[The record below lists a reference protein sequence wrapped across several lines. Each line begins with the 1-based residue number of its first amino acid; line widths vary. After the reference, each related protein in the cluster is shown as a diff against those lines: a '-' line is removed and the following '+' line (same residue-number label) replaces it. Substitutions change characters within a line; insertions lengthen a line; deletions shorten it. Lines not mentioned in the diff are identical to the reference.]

1 MPTWSDIQL
10 WNSEALSSY
19 AETLNSRKQ
28 TIDQQV
34 ATLENRQN
42 SFQGEGQTADA
53 LRSAMGTAHAALR
66 GISEQMEGVRSAI
79 TKAVSSVQGVESLV
93 SAALSAAS
101 ARHCRITDAG
111 TVVAHLPHQAG
122 LSDKS
127 SEVVPLVRRALAEA
141 EKVDD
146 AFYALLRTT
155 GLNVSSAKYSNI
167 GVHALSAVEQET
179 FKNMPTEE
187 RARYWS
193 QQSPEQ
199 KRFLCDTYPELIG
212 NADGVEA
219 WARDR
224 ANRLRLPKL
233 KQAAQNEVNEIN
245 SELKKGTDSPAR
257 YVELQERLT
266 KAQARLDAYK
276 KIEEKLTD
284 WGPIDPNVKDGTQVG
299 FSSTYGKQRPGY
311 LSLLTL
317 QEENGRV
324 LAAVA
329 QGDVDHAKNVAT
341 VVPGIGTTVEKSLE
355 SELTRGANLRNAAAA
370 EGNIDTKD
378 VAVVSWLG
386 YEAPPAPSK
395 DLGEDL
401 KIVTMDLAEK
411 GSDKLAGFLTGVNAS
426 RIYGAGDANMT
437 LLGHSY
443 GSVVS
448 GRATTK
454 IADGVVDNEI
464 LFGSPGMGTYDPS
477 EIHVPEG
484 RRFVS
489 GVPKGDWVQGAS
501 DDRWA
506 YYLGLG
512 VLNPLLIPL
521 EIPAEIHAELSG
533 VGQLG
538 MDPMNHDST
547 FIPISSDATGSY
559 AYADGLFDAGSKTVL
574 RNHSVYMDPGT
585 GTLRDMGR
593 IVAGQDPR
601 RYYYDY
607 PLTKPTP
614 PLA

>member
-199 KRFLCDTYPELIG
+199 KRYLCDHYPDLIG

-224 ANRLRLPKL
+224 ANRQRLPKL
-233 KQAAQNEVNEIN
+233 KQTAQNELDSVNKELNAGRGN
-245 SELKKGTDSPAR
+245 SFRIRELEARKK
-257 YVELQERLT
+257 ELEAQVASYKAIESQLNDKGRVRLEDYQHGA
-266 KAQARLDAYK
+266 KG
-276 KIEEKLTD
+276 E
-284 WGPIDPNVKDGTQVG
+284 P
-299 FSSTYGKQRPGY
+299 F
-311 LSLLTL
+311 SLLTL
-317 QEENGRV
+317 QVEDGRV

-329 QGDVDHAKNVAT
+329 RGDVDHAKNVAT
-341 VVPGIGTTVEKSLE
+341 IVPGISTTVNEKLGGE
-355 SELTRGANLRNAAAA
+355 INRAGVIRDAAVA
-370 EGNIDTKD
+370 EGKLQTKD

-386 YEAPPAPSK
+386 YKAPGGFDPFHHPVDS
-395 DLGEDL
+395 L
-401 KIVTMDLAEK
+401 KNLPDIATSDYAEK
-411 GSDKLAGFLTGVNAS
+411 GAVKLAGFETGLAS
-426 RIYGAGDANMT
+426 SRKYGAGAANIT
-437 LLGHSY
+437 LIGHSY

-448 GRATTK
+448 GMATTMTR
-454 IADGVVDNEI
+454 DGDINNVI
-464 LFGSPGMGTYDPS
+464 LCGSPGMGTYYPS
-477 EIHVPEG
+477 DIHVPEG
-484 RRFVS
+484 HRFVS
-489 GVPKGDWVQGAS
+489 GIPRGDVVQGLGSNKA
-501 DDRWA
+501 DVG
-506 YYLGLG
+506 GLG
-512 VLNPLLIPL
+512 TDPLDDDSSYTHI
-521 EIPAEIHAELSG
+521 SG
-533 VGQLG
+533 
-538 MDPMNHDST
+538 
-547 FIPISSDATGSY
+547 DATGCSDY
-559 AYADGLFDAGSKTVL
+559 NPWAGPLDTF
-574 RNHSVYMDPGT
+574 NHSNYICRGT
-585 GTLRDMGR
+585 EISRDMGH
-593 IVAGQDPR
+593 IVARGYPR
-601 RYYYDY
+601 AYPRGLYDDY

>member
-79 TKAVSSVQGVESLV
+79 TKAASSVQGVEKLV

-146 AFYALLRTT
+146 AFYALLTTT

-233 KQAAQNEVNEIN
+233 RQAAQNEVDEIN
-245 SELKKGTDSPAR
+245 SELKKCVGHPSVR

-276 KIEEKLTD
+276 KIEETLTN

-386 YEAPPAPSK
+386 YEAPPAPSA

-426 RIYGAGDANMT
+426 RMYGAGDANMT

-512 VLNPLLIPL
+512 APAAPLIPF
-521 EIPAEIHAELSG
+521 AELYG

-593 IVAGQDPR
+593 IVAGGYPR
-601 RYYYDY
+601 GLYDDY
-607 PLTKPTP
+607 PLTKLTRP
-614 PLA
+614 PIV

>member
-66 GISEQMEGVRSAI
+66 GISEQMEEVRGAV
-79 TKAVSSVQGVESLV
+79 TKTVSSVEHVRSLV
-93 SAALSAAS
+93 HAAQSAAAARGCMIGDNGIPFS
-101 ARHCRITDAG
+101 PRPPQSG
-111 TVVAHLPHQAG
+111 EP
-122 LSDKS
+122 DKS
-127 SEVVPLVRRALAEA
+127 SEVTPFIRQELAEA

-146 AFYALLRTT
+146 AFYALLTTT
-155 GLNVSSAKYSNI
+155 GMNVSSAKYSNK
-167 GVHALSAVEQET
+167 GVHALSAAEQET

-187 RARYWS
+187 RAKYWS

-199 KRFLCDTYPELIG
+199 KRYLCDTYPDLIG

-233 KQAAQNEVNEIN
+233 KQAAQDEVDKCSIEYEKVKDDLNL
-245 SELKKGTDSPAR
+245 SADA
-257 YVELQERLT
+257 Y
-266 KAQARLDAYK
+266 ARLEQAKARLAAYDAVEVALK
-276 KIEEKLTD
+276 EKGRIPLESYQH
-284 WGPIDPNVKDGTQVG
+284 GAKGEA
-299 FSSTYGKQRPGY
+299 F
-311 LSLLTL
+311 SLLTL

-341 VVPGIGTTVEKSLE
+341 VVPGIGTTVQDMLKNEI
-355 SELTRGANLRNAAAA
+355 TRGTNLRNAAAA

-386 YEAPPAPSK
+386 YEAPPAPSL
-395 DLGEDL
+395 DMTENA
-401 KIVTMDLAEK
+401 KIATPDLADK

-426 RIYGAGDANMT
+426 RKYGAGDANMT

-448 GRATTK
+448 GMATTK

-464 LFGSPGMGTYDPS
+464 LFGSPGMGTYDPAQ
-477 EIHVPEG
+477 IHVPKG
-484 RRFVS
+484 HRFVL
-489 GVPKGDWVQGAS
+489 GVPFGDSVQGAGFKGRILS
-501 DDRWA
+501 YA
-506 YYLGLG
+506 ILG
-512 VLNPLLIPL
+512 PIWT
-521 EIPAEIHAELSG
+521 ELFR
-533 VGQLG
+533 VGDLG
-538 MDPMNHDST
+538 MDPMSPDSG
-547 FIPISSDATGSY
+547 FVHLSNDATGGKGYVDTMSVSQLGIGRPE
-559 AYADGLFDAGSKTVL
+559 DLLKVL
-574 RNHSVYMDPGT
+574 SNHSVYMEPGT
-585 GTLRDMGR
+585 QTLSDMGR
-593 IVAGQDPR
+593 IVAGGR
-601 RYYYDY
+601 RQLIGAPIID
-607 PLTKPTP
+607 
-614 PLA
+614 

>member
-79 TKAVSSVQGVESLV
+79 TKAASSVQGVEKLV

-146 AFYALLRTT
+146 AFYALLTTT
-155 GLNVSSAKYSNI
+155 GLNVSSAKYSNK
-167 GVHALSAVEQET
+167 GVHALSAAEQET

-187 RARYWS
+187 RAKYWS

-199 KRFLCDTYPELIG
+199 KRYLCDTYPELIG

-233 KQAAQNEVNEIN
+233 KQAAQNELDRVNK
-245 SELKKGTDSPAR
+245 ELNAGRANAIRIRALEARKEELEAQVASYQVIEDQLNEKGR
-257 YVELQERLT
+257 IRLEDYQHGA
-266 KAQARLDAYK
+266 KG
-276 KIEEKLTD
+276 E
-284 WGPIDPNVKDGTQVG
+284 P
-299 FSSTYGKQRPGY
+299 F
-311 LSLLTL
+311 SLLTL
-317 QEENGRV
+317 QVEDGRV

-329 QGDVDHAKNVAT
+329 RGDVDHAKNVAT
-341 VVPGIGTTVEKSLE
+341 IVPGISTTVNGKLGGEID
-355 SELTRGANLRNAAAA
+355 RAGVIRDAAVA
-370 EGNIDTKD
+370 EGNLPTKD

-386 YEAPPAPSK
+386 YKAPPGPSFF
-395 DLGEDL
+395 DMEGNLD
-401 KIVTMDLAEK
+401 IVTPDLARK
-411 GSDKLAGFLTGVNAS
+411 GAVKLAGFETGLAAS
-426 RIYGAGDANMT
+426 RRYGAGDANIT
-437 LLGHSY
+437 LIGHSY
-443 GSVVS
+443 GSAVS
-448 GRATTK
+448 GMATTMTR
-454 IADGVVDNEI
+454 DGDVDNVI
-464 LFGSPGMGTYDPS
+464 LCGSPGMGTDDPS
-477 EIHVPEG
+477 EIHVP
-484 RRFVS
+484 RDHRFVS
-489 GVPKGDWVQGAS
+489 GIPTGDSVQGAGEDKGVPLS
-501 DDRWA
+501 GA
-506 YYLGLG
+506 LLGPIVTG
-512 VLNPLLIPL
+512 ML
-521 EIPAEIHAELSG
+521 EIGH
-533 VGQLG
+533 LG
-538 MDPMNHDST
+538 MNPMDHESGFT
-547 FIPISSDATGSY
+547 HISGDATGCKDY
-559 AYADGLFDAGSKTVL
+559 DAWAGPSSIDPETT
-574 RNHSVYMDPGT
+574 NHSNYICRGT
-585 GTLRDMGR
+585 EISRDMGR
-593 IVAGQDPR
+593 IVAGGYPR
-601 RYYYDY
+601 AYPRGLYDDY
-607 PLTKPTP
+607 PLTKPTR

>member
-79 TKAVSSVQGVESLV
+79 AKAASSVQGVEKLV

-146 AFYALLRTT
+146 AFYALLTTT

-224 ANRLRLPKL
+224 ANRRRLPKL
-233 KQAAQNEVNEIN
+233 KQAAETEKAKLERDIANAGDNTA
-245 SELKKGTDSPAR
+245 LKADL
-257 YVELQERLT
+257 EERLT
-266 KAQARLDAYK
+266 KVKARLDAYK
-276 KIEEKLTD
+276 KIEETVIG

-341 VVPGIGTTVEKSLE
+341 VVPGIGTTVEGGLQNEIK
-355 SELTRGANLRNAAAA
+355 RGANLRSAAAA

-426 RIYGAGDANMT
+426 RMYGAGDANMT

-501 DDRWA
+501 DDRGA

-512 VLNPLLIPL
+512 ILAPPLIPAV
-521 EIPAEIHAELSG
+521 IGAGSAAELYG

-593 IVAGQDPR
+593 IVAGGNP
-601 RYYYDY
+601 
-607 PLTKPTP
+607 KP
-614 PLA
+614 